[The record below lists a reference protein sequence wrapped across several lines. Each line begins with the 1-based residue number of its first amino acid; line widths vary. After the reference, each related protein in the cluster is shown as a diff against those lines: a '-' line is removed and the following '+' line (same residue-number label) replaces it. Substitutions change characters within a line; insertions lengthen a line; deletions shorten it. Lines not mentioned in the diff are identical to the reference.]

1 MNSFLIFD
9 NENRN
14 NQRFSI
20 RDPKRVDHINQ
31 ILRAKQGDEIRVCH
45 VDKGLGTAII
55 HKMTDVEVIIG
66 LLGLAA
72 GLEPWCHLI
81 MGLSRPP
88 TCKKVLEHG
97 TSMGIGHFQLFRA
110 GLSEKSYM
118 SSKLFQNHRYIE
130 PIYNGLSQSG
140 HYFRTPGFE
149 LKNRVSFEAVEHLQ
163 QRYILSPSA
172 EESFTD
178 QDIDF
183 DQNLVLA
190 VGPERGWNS
199 SEIYQ
204 FQDAGF
210 NEVKIA
216 RSLLRVEIALFAA
229 LGALET
235 LRFRNKSSVG
245 CGEGRTAS
253 IEIES
258 RKSS

>member
-9 NENRN
+9 HEKRN
-14 NQRFSI
+14 DQLFSI
-20 RDPKRVDHINQ
+20 RDPKRVGHLNQ
-31 ILRAKQGDEIRVCH
+31 ILHAKQGDEIRVCY

-55 HKMTDVEVIIG
+55 HKLTDVEAIIG
-66 LLGLAA
+66 LLGLKA
-72 GLEPWCHLI
+72 GFEPWCHLI

-97 TSMGIGHFQLFRA
+97 TSMGIGYFQFFRA

-118 SSKLFQNHRYIE
+118 SSKLFQDHRYLE
-130 PIYNGLSQSG
+130 PIYDGLSQSG
-140 HYFRTPGFE
+140 RYFRTPGLE
-149 LKNRVSFEAVEHLQ
+149 LKNRVSFEAVGHLQ

-172 EESFTD
+172 EESLAG

-190 VGPERGWNS
+190 VGPERGWNR

-204 FQDAGF
+204 FLDVGYK
-210 NEVKIA
+210 EVKIA

-229 LGALET
+229 LGAFET
-235 LRFRNKSSVG
+235 LRFSN
-245 CGEGRTAS
+245 
-253 IEIES
+253 
-258 RKSS
+258 